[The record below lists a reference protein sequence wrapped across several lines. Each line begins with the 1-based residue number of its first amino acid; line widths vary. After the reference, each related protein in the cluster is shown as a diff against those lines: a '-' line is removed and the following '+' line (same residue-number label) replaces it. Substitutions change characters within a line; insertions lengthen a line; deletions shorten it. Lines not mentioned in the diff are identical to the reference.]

1 MRAGSNKP
9 ARAFVQS
16 DVMKTIPTLLLGTL
30 FAFAVLPA
38 QANPYDRGYRD
49 HDRYDHGDRGYR
61 GHDRRDHGPSRR
73 DRVRAQW
80 RLRQLGFYFGPVDG
94 DIGYGTRRAIM
105 RFQRHRGLPVTGWL
119 DWRTLRA
126 LRVY

>member
-1 MRAGSNKP
+1 LNNSTP
-9 ARAFVQS
+9 DFVQLG
-16 DVMKTIPTLLLGTL
+16 VMKTIPTLLLGTL
-30 FAFAVLPA
+30 AVLVAPLA
-38 QANPYDRGYRD
+38 QANPYDHDYRDRGHYDRGYRD
-49 HDRYDHGDRGYR
+49 HDRGYGHRDR
-61 GHDRRDHGPSRR
+61 GPSRR

-80 RLRQLGFYFGPVDG
+80 RLRQLGYYYGPADG

>member
-1 MRAGSNKP
+1 
-9 ARAFVQS
+9 
-16 DVMKTIPTLLLGTL
+16 MKTIPTLLLGTL
-30 FAFAVLPA
+30 FAFAALPA
-38 QANPYDRGYRD
+38 QADPYDHEYRDRGRYDSGYRD
-49 HDRYDHGDRGYR
+49 HDRGY
-61 GHDRRDHGPSRR
+61 GHRDQGPSRR

-80 RLRQLGFYFGPVDG
+80 RLRQLGYYYGPADG

-119 DWRTLRA
+119 DWRPLRA